1 MLPEMLLGWSATFC
15 MIFITF
21 GNSTLIAARVQ
32 QCIINGNQI
41 YDEIVI
47 WWISFYVTFMVFDWK
62 ED

>member
-1 MLPEMLLGWSATFC
+1 

-41 YDEIVI
+41 YNEIVI

-62 ED
+62 EE